1 MPITEEFVKHL
12 MEQNAAMAGQ
22 ISQLTK
28 TVESLNQTIQKLQ
41 EQLNK
46 NSKNS
51 SKPPSSDGFKKP
63 PVNKDRSLRQPSGKK
78 QGGQEGHEGKYL
90 SITVTPDQAEK
101 HMHSACSG
109 CPYHDTCL
117 EHACVKE
124 TRHEIDTVVKTSV
137 TAHELILV
145 KNCPLH
151 GGQMQGTFP
160 EHVKASV
167 QYGLNDPSQHEP

>member
-63 PVNKDRSLRQPSGKK
+63 PVNKDLAYASLQAKNRAVRKDTKENTFLSLSPQIKRRSICIP
-78 QGGQEGHEGKYL
+78 
-90 SITVTPDQAEK
+90 
-101 HMHSACSG
+101 
-109 CPYHDTCL
+109 
-117 EHACVKE
+117 HAVA
-124 TRHEIDTVVKTSV
+124 V
-137 TAHELILV
+137 LIMIPAWNMPV
-145 KNCPLH
+145 
-151 GGQMQGTFP
+151 
-160 EHVKASV
+160 
-167 QYGLNDPSQHEP
+167 

>member
-12 MEQNAAMAGQ
+12 MEQNAALSAQNAAMAEQ

-78 QGGQEGHEGKYL
+78 QGGQEGHDGKYL
-90 SITVTPDQAEK
+90 S
-101 HMHSACSG
+101 
-109 CPYHDTCL
+109 
-117 EHACVKE
+117 
-124 TRHEIDTVVKTSV
+124 V
-137 TAHELILV
+137 TANPEKV
-145 KNCPLH
+145 K
-151 GGQMQGTFP
+151 
-160 EHVKASV
+160 
-167 QYGLNDPSQHEP
+167 Y

>member
-1 MPITEEFVKHL
+1 ML
-12 MEQNAAMAGQ
+12 SEQNKVMAEQ

-90 SITVTPDQAEK
+90 SVTANPDHVEQ
-101 HMHSACSG
+101 HMHSACTHFTPFTGIMLPSVSLRQQHCIFKISCKILLPIFSRSKG
-109 CPYHDTCL
+109 IFHANHTVLCPSKFI
-117 EHACVKE
+117 V
-124 TRHEIDTVVKTSV
+124 RHKLRP
-137 TAHELILV
+137 A
-145 KNCPLH
+145 
-151 GGQMQGTFP
+151 GTYNF
-160 EHVKASV
+160 
-167 QYGLNDPSQHEP
+167 

>member
-1 MPITEEFVKHL
+1 MPITEEFVKYL
-12 MEQNAAMAGQ
+12 MEQNAAMAEQ

-90 SITVTPDQAEK
+90 SVTANPDHVEQ
-101 HMHSACSG
+101 HMHSACSS
-109 CPYHDTCL
+109 CPYHNTCL

-151 GGQMQGTFP
+151 G
-160 EHVKASV
+160 V
-167 QYGLNDPSQHEP
+167 

>member
-12 MEQNAAMAGQ
+12 MEQNKVMAEQ

-28 TVESLNQTIQKLQ
+28 TVENLNQTIQKLQ

-78 QGGQEGHEGKYL
+78 QGGQVGHEGKYL
-90 SITVTPDQAEK
+90 SVTANPDHVEK
-101 HMHSACSG
+101 HMHSACSS
-109 CPYHDTCL
+109 CPYHDLCL

-124 TRHEIDTVVKTSV
+124 TRHEIDTVLPDPCPEPMNVSV
-137 TAHELILV
+137 SSNELQNIHR
-145 KNCPLH
+145 NCPYARNQSLRSNPKR
-151 GGQMQGTFP
+151 TIR
-160 EHVKASV
+160 
-167 QYGLNDPSQHEP
+167 